1 MPLKIQVEQ
10 VFSNLRGGC
19 IGEEHHEGTD
29 PSCAI
34 SGKTSQPTKLTVPLN
49 PNLLSSE
56 RSKLYEEIMSTET
69 KILTEI

>member
-1 MPLKIQVEQ
+1 MPLKVQVEQ

-19 IGEEHHEGTD
+19 ICEEHDEGTD

-34 SGKTSQPTKLTVPLN
+34 SGKTSVPTKLTVPLN
-49 PNLLSSE
+49 PTLLSSE

-69 KILTEI
+69 KILNEI